1 MIYTNDY
8 DAHTS
13 IKSDGCMHACMSI
26 KFVSLLLQREETEE
40 NKIKKKNPEV
50 KLTALISLTCRLQEY
65 WASTEIT
72 IEASLFKFELYR
84 ICSKMGS
91 QIDRKIVSA
100 GGEESLMK

>member
-72 IEASLFKFELYR
+72 IEASLYEFKLYIPDVQR
-84 ICSKMGS
+84 NAQPDG
-91 QIDRKIVSA
+91 
-100 GGEESLMK
+100 

>member
-1 MIYTNDY
+1 
-8 DAHTS
+8 
-13 IKSDGCMHACMSI
+13 MSI

-72 IEASLFKFELYR
+72 IEASLFEFKLYWM
-84 ICSKMGS
+84 CSEMGS
-91 QIDRKIVSA
+91 QMERR
-100 GGEESLMK
+100 GEPDEIRFRTR

>member
-13 IKSDGCMHACMSI
+13 IKSDGCMLVNQICITSFA
-26 KFVSLLLQREETEE
+26 KRRNREE
-40 NKIKKKNPEV
+40 KKNHEV

-72 IEASLFKFELYR
+72 IEASLFEFKLYIPDVQR
-84 ICSKMGS
+84 NAQPDG
-91 QIDRKIVSA
+91 
-100 GGEESLMK
+100 